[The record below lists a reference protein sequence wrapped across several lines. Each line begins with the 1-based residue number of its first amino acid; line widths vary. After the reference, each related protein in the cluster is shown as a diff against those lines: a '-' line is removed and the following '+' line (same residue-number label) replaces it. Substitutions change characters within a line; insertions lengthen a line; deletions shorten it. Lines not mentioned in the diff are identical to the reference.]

1 MPTDT
6 AALKYNYDRHK
17 YILDLDWVRNNLGI
31 DFVDIERSETKARD
45 KLYQISR
52 TIYDFIYKHTNYKKA
67 MEYRLAF
74 DDTLQTAIQEALEEQ
89 ARYESQMSAEY
100 LALQSGVNVLNG
112 VVIPLERLRGV
123 VRISPNA
130 EERLRQEKLLYTGQL
145 FNPIRESEYDY
156 TTLGY

>member
-6 AALKYNYDRHK
+6 TALKYDYDRHK
-17 YILDLDWVRNNLGI
+17 YVLDLVWVKNNLGI
-31 DFVDIERSETKARD
+31 DFVSIDGSETKARD

-52 TIYDFIYKHTNYKKA
+52 TIYNFIYKHTNYMKA

-74 DDTLQTAIQEALEEQ
+74 DEALKAPLQEALEEQ
-89 ARYESQMSAEY
+89 ARYEDQMNAEY

-112 VVIPLERLRGV
+112 VQIPLERLRGV
-123 VRISPNA
+123 ARISPNA
-130 EERLRQEKLLYTGQL
+130 EDVLRQSKLLYTGQL

>member
-6 AALKYNYDRHK
+6 IALKYDYNRHK
-17 YILDLDWVRNNLGI
+17 YVLDLVWVKNNLGI
-31 DFVDIERSETKARD
+31 DFVDIEGSETKARD

-52 TIYDFIYKHTNYKKA
+52 TIYNFIYKHTNYMKA

-74 DDTLQTAIQEALEEQ
+74 DETLKAPLQEALEEQ
-89 ARYESQMSAEY
+89 ARYEEQMNAEY
-100 LALQSGVNVLNG
+100 LALQSGINVLNG
-112 VVIPLERLRGV
+112 VQIPLDRVRGV
-123 VRISPNA
+123 ARISPNA
-130 EERLRQEKLLYTGQL
+130 EDVLRQAKLLYTGQL

>member
-6 AALKYNYDRHK
+6 TALKYNYDRHL
-17 YILDLDWVRNNLGI
+17 YVLDLVWVKNNLGI
-31 DFVDIERSETKARD
+31 DFVDITGSETKARD

-52 TIYDFIYKHTNYKKA
+52 TIYNFIYKHTNYKKA

-74 DDTLQTAIQEALEEQ
+74 DDTLQATIQVALEEQ
-89 ARYESQMSAEY
+89 ARYENEMNAEY
-100 LALQSGVNVLNG
+100 LAYQSGVNVLNG
-112 VVIPLERLRGV
+112 VTIPLERLRGV

-130 EERLRQEKLLYTGQL
+130 EDRLRQDKLLYTGQL
-145 FNPIRESEYDY
+145 LSPIRESEYDY